1 MRKRLVIIGT
11 GNVATA
17 LSLAFSE
24 EGHIIVQVYG
34 RDADKAAALAKRC
47 NAAGISDLSQLSAD
61 ADLYIIA
68 VSDSA
73 VASLAASLQLGDK
86 LLVHTAG
93 SVSREVLKSSST
105 AYGVLYPVQSLR
117 AEMNRVPYLPFLVDA
132 NSPENATWLQSLALT
147 VSTQVQFATDE
158 QRLRLHV
165 AAVVVSNFTNHLYAL
180 AEDYC
185 KKEGADFR
193 MLLPLISEVAERI
206 QYASPKE
213 LQTGPAVR
221 NDMNTINR
229 HLTLLEDFPELK
241 KIYADMSESI
251 RAMHRK

>member
-17 LSLAFSE
+17 LALAFGGE
-24 EGHIIVQVYG
+24 AHTIVQVYG
-34 RDADKAAALAKRC
+34 RDAAKAAALAKRC
-47 NAAGISDLSQLSAD
+47 NAASISDLAALSTD
-61 ADLYIIA
+61 ADLYIMA

-73 VASLAASLQLGDK
+73 VAPLAASLQLGDK

-93 SVSREVLKSSST
+93 SVSREVLKNSSSS
-105 AYGVLYPVQSLR
+105 YGVLYPVQSLR
-117 AEMNRVPYLPFLVDA
+117 AEMDRVPDLPFLVDA
-132 NSPENATWLQSLALT
+132 NSPEKGAWLQSLALT

-185 KKEGADFR
+185 KKEGTDFR
-193 MLLPLISEVAERI
+193 MLLPLISEVANRI
-206 QYASPKE
+206 QNISPNE
-213 LQTGPAVR
+213 VQTGPAIR
-221 NDMNTINR
+221 NDQNTIDR
-229 HLTLLEDFPELK
+229 HLALLAPFPELQQLYAIFSASIQNMYK
-241 KIYADMSESI
+241 K
-251 RAMHRK
+251 